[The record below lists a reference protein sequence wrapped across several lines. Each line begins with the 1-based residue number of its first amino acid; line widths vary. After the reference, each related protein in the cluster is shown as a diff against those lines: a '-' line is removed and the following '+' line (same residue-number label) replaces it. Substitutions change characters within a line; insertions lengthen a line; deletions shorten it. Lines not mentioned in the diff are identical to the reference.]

1 MTQPGMLRRHVV
13 INTHGT
19 WLHGDQRGFRNRKH
33 RIHSSGDYRNP
44 PPPGEHAGLH
54 AFHAARCPDEV
65 TVAADLR
72 SAVGRAIVQFLLDA
86 GYRALCVAVTKV
98 HAHALVE
105 LPIDLRKVKRI
116 IGEAKRFSSCRVS
129 GSLPGAVWSAG
140 GKFVPVTTP
149 DHLERAYDYDLYD
162 QRPGAWTWS
171 FRDRSGAG
179 VMGRERPDATGS
191 RAARSLPRRGER

>member
-1 MTQPGMLRRHVV
+1 MLWRHVV

-19 WLHGDQRGFRNRKH
+19 WLHGDARGFRSRKH

-44 PPPGEHAGLH
+44 PLAGEHSGLH
-54 AFHAARCPDEV
+54 AYHSARCPDEV
-65 TVAADLR
+65 TILSEIR
-72 SAVGRAIVQFLLDA
+72 SMLGRAVVEFLLQER
-86 GYRALCVAVTKV
+86 YRVLCVAVTKV

-105 LPIDLRKVKRI
+105 LPVDLRQVKRI

-162 QRPGAWTWS
+162 QGPGAWTWS
-171 FRDRSGAG
+171 FRDRSRVG
-179 VMGRERPDATGS
+179 VMGRTRP
-191 RAARSLPRRGER
+191 RAPRSGAAPSLPRRGRT